1 MNRKFENPSDTFGST
16 MKELVEQQGRI
27 RKQQEEKLR
36 KQQERMRKQQ
46 QEKLNK
52 QQGEQLFQQSS
63 LHFQQS
69 GMAQY
74 DDRDKF
80 LFLPDN
86 PAVGSLP
93 PFRGIGVAQLLSD
106 GTFDFIRQPR
116 LRAQSELIRKLAHG
130 RVSKTKDGVIQLTL
144 KVFCDEGVNISKTIA
159 TEAELARNAIV
170 EWQLKR

>member
-1 MNRKFENPSDTFGST
+1 
-16 MKELVEQQGRI
+16 MKELVE
-27 RKQQEEKLR
+27 
-36 KQQERMRKQQ
+36 QQERMRKQQ
-46 QEKLNK
+46 ENQ
-52 QQGEQLFQQSS
+52 
-63 LHFQQS
+63 HTQQS

-74 DDRDKF
+74 DDHDKF

-93 PFRGIGVAQLLSD
+93 PFRGMGVAQLLSD

-130 RVSKTKDGVIQLTL
+130 RVSKTKDGAIQLTL
-144 KVFCDEGVNISKTIA
+144 KVFCDEGVNISETIA

-170 EWQLKR
+170 EYQLKR